1 LRYPKADKFDG
12 LLMWWGT
19 LQGPKAPPG
28 NYTVRLICNDD
39 STEVTFQILQDPRM
53 EGSVADRVAQFNFL
67 LDIRNKLDE
76 THDAIRNMR
85 NIKKQIAALNSRLN
99 KSDFEQVVNE
109 GKRLDSLMND
119 IEKVL
124 YQTKIKS
131 NQDML
136 NYPIMLNNK
145 LAHVASLA
153 TMGLYKPTAQMI
165 LVKED
170 ISSKIDVEL
179 NKWKQIMEGDL
190 LKYNAL
196 LREQKVNFVDLE
208 D

>member
-1 LRYPKADKFDG
+1 
-12 LLMWWGT
+12 
-19 LQGPKAPPG
+19 
-28 NYTVRLICNDD
+28 
-39 STEVTFQILQDPRM
+39 
-53 EGSVADRVAQFNFL
+53 
-67 LDIRNKLDE
+67 
-76 THDAIRNMR
+76 MR
-85 NIKKQIAALNSRLN
+85 NIKKQIAALNSRLI
-99 KSDFEQVVNE
+99 KSDFEQVLNE

-124 YQTKIKS
+124 YQTKLKS

-170 ISSKIDVEL
+170 ISSKIDLEL
-179 NKWKQIMEGDL
+179 NKWKQIMEKYL

-196 LREQKVNFVDLE
+196 LREQKVNYIDLQ